1 MSTGS
6 QVTSN
11 KDLRRLFRKLSD
23 QGWEI
28 VLRRAGHIKL
38 IAPHGGCYFTGASP
52 SDFRAIK
59 KLTADLRRMGADL

>member
-1 MSTGS
+1 MSCK

-11 KDLRRLFRKLSD
+11 KDLRRILRKLAD

-28 VLRRAGHIKL
+28 IQRKAGHLKL
-38 IAPHGGCYFTGASP
+38 VAPCGQAYFTGSSP
-52 SDFRAIK
+52 SDFRALR